1 MLVQTS
7 ELDYFPASQAD
18 AAKLKENIREL
29 KEELQKLTSQSQ
41 EDFPI
46 PRIELLHSQG
56 RSRSRDF
63 STGNSVDD
71 AKLESKF
78 RELTEEWK
86 KDTKFLSSI
95 SQIAM
100 HPAYQRIIGM
110 GSEVLPLILRRLS
123 RKPDHWFWALEAI
136 TGENPVPESSQ
147 GRLGEMAEAWLDWAR
162 SHGYVV

>member
-1 MLVQTS
+1 MLARKKLIGWMVPVCLLTTATWVEGADPAKAKKTS
-7 ELDYFPASQAD
+7 EVTVSTRASGAMALVAGDRGPFHVNAPSAILGDIDTGTILLAQD
-18 AAKLKENIREL
+18 A
-29 KEELQKLTSQSQ
+29 
-41 EDFPI
+41 
-46 PRIELLHSQG
+46 
-56 RSRSRDF
+56 
-63 STGNSVDD
+63 
-71 AKLESKF
+71 
-78 RELTEEWK
+78 
-86 KDTKFLSSI
+86 
-95 SQIAM
+95 QIAM